1 MKWIQITKFGYFQY
15 KHSFDTDEQWKEACL
30 VKNGT
35 GRVTTSDEIPDMPVL
50 PVARRTVNSAK
61 VSDIK
66 KQLEFI
72 PSIYRGYYNKVIDEA
87 GVNPDHSSADVN
99 DGDDASDDDQEVT
112 IRDPTVSEVTVSM
125 HIL

>member
-1 MKWIQITKFGYFQY
+1 M
-15 KHSFDTDEQWKEACL
+15 
-30 VKNGT
+30 
-35 GRVTTSDEIPDMPVL
+35 
-50 PVARRTVNSAK
+50 
-61 VSDIK
+61 
-66 KQLEFI
+66 
-72 PSIYRGYYNKVIDEA
+72 IDEA